1 MEGLSGLV
9 VVGTSLDSFEDPAPT
24 GPTGAEDSEGEKKP
38 RVRECGCS
46 PSGVP
51 ALLSWEC

>member
-51 ALLSWEC
+51 ALLS